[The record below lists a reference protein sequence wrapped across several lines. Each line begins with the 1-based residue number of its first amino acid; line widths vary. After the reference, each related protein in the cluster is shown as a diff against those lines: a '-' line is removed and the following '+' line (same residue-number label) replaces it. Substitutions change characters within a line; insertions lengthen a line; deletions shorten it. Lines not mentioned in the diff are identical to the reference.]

1 MRRMVKKREE
11 ADPPVRTD
19 AERMEDEVIIGGG
32 YKRFAEKYYTQVD
45 IDLWKQQ
52 GLYLSHLRES
62 GNQERAAMMTGIAL
76 GMAME
81 WYEMDILEFQKR
93 QRGAL
98 RQVAALL
105 EDSLYEKML
114 SGQIKSPAA
123 YRIALETL
131 DPDRYKWGLNRDKQA
146 EEMMAELRQLAA
158 DWKARQGVSVAE
170 ETTAEVIPDPPD
182 GMDLADLLKLREK
195 VGE

>member
-1 MRRMVKKREE
+1 MVKKEE
-11 ADPPVRTD
+11 QPDMVRPVRTD
-19 AERMEDEVIIGGG
+19 TQRMEDEVIIGGG
-32 YKRFAEKYYTQVD
+32 YRKFVEKYYTD
-45 IDLWKQQ
+45 IDIELWKQQ
-52 GLYLSHLRES
+52 GLYLSYLRES
-62 GNQERAAMMTGIAL
+62 GNQERSAMMTGIAL

-105 EDSLYEKML
+105 EDSLYEKMI

-123 YRIALETL
+123 YKIALETL

-146 EEMMAELRQLAA
+146 EEMMAELRQLAT
-158 DWKARQGVSVAE
+158 DWKARQGVSAPE
-170 ETTAEVIPDPPD
+170 EAKPEVIPDPPE
-182 GMDLADLLKLREK
+182 GMDLAELLKLREK

>member
-1 MRRMVKKREE
+1 MVEKK
-11 ADPPVRTD
+11 DKTNGPTPVRTD
-19 AERMEDEVIIGGG
+19 AQRMEDEVVIGGG
-32 YKRFAEKYYTQVD
+32 YRKFVEKYYTEED
-45 IDLWKQQ
+45 IELWKQQ
-52 GLYLSHLRES
+52 GLYLSYLRES

-105 EDSLYEKML
+105 EDSLYEKMI

-123 YRIALETL
+123 YKIALETL

-158 DWKARQGVSVAE
+158 DWKARQGVSVPE
-170 ETTAEVIPDPPD
+170 EAPAEVIPDPPE
-182 GMDLADLLKLREK
+182 GMDLAELLKLREK